1 MQLALQWSTWAMKPP
16 LFIRPLT
23 DDECMQLEAARRT
36 ADAFRVRR
44 AQIVL
49 ASARRLSPKPIAQ
62 LVGCS
67 VQTVRNVIHALNTQG
82 MEGLGKQSNRP
93 KTVEPMLDA
102 ARWERLQ
109 PLLHQSPRL
118 YGKPTGVWTLALAAE
133 VCYEQ
138 GITERLLS
146 DARIRRA
153 LQRLATNWK
162 RANHWI
168 TSPEPHDARKKS
180 GAIA

>member
-1 MQLALQWSTWAMKPP
+1 
-16 LFIRPLT
+16 
-23 DDECMQLEAARRT
+23 MQLEADRRS

-49 ASARRLSPKPIAQ
+49 ASARRLSPKPMAQ

-67 VQTVRNVIHALNTQG
+67 VQTVRNVIHAFHIQG
-82 MEGLGKQSNRP
+82 MAGLEKQSNRP

-102 ARWERLQ
+102 AHCDRLQ
-109 PLLHQSPRL
+109 HLLHQSPRL

-138 GITERLLS
+138 GVTERLMS
-146 DARIRRA
+146 EDTIRRA
-153 LQRLATNWK
+153 LKRLETNWK
-162 RANHWI
+162 RAKHWI
-168 TSPEPHDARKKS
+168 TSPDPQYARKKS

>member
-1 MQLALQWSTWAMKPP
+1 MQLGFPWYIWAMKPP

-23 DDECMQLEAARRT
+23 DDERMQLEADRRT

-62 LVGCS
+62 LVGCT
-67 VQTVRNVIHALNTQG
+67 VQTVRNVIHAFNTHG
-82 MEGLGKQSNRP
+82 VEGLEKQSTRP
-93 KTVEPMLDA
+93 KTVAPVLDTA
-102 ARWERLQ
+102 KCERH
-109 PLLHQSPRL
+109 PHLLHQSPRL

-138 GITERLLS
+138 GVTERLVS
-146 DARIRRA
+146 DESIRRA
-153 LQRLATNWK
+153 LQRLRTNWK
-162 RANHWI
+162 RAKHWI
-168 TSPEPHDARKKS
+168 TSPDPHCARKKS
-180 GAIA
+180 GGIA